1 MFLQLGHVHAGCL
14 NISTHKGMY
23 EWRRRSTTLMK
34 GNMTSIIQGLSKPIV
49 GNFDR
54 RFAHILSGKQCQP
67 VSSSTVGF
75 RVWV

>member
-1 MFLQLGHVHAGCL
+1 
-14 NISTHKGMY
+14 
-23 EWRRRSTTLMK
+23 MK